1 MKAPSPRGIP
11 RETKQGYILTL
22 LTFFLSFFLT
32 YVSFGQAYEEEEEW
46 QRVERTTERGGGG
59 GGGGERLKK
68 NRNELR
74 SSSEGTRGRARRRR
88 HRRHVGQ
95 KSLPPRCR
103 APREIRPAIV
113 YIEIRSCR
121 NARKWLLARKYLE
134 CHASPSNW
142 LVPDLEGEGRNRR
155 FFILSKTYLCAR
167 VCVRIYI
174 YTHSPLRWICD

>member
-1 MKAPSPRGIP
+1 MLATLPNSVYTGRHLRNVSGISFRFSFRYSLKIP
-11 RETKQGYILTL
+11 RTSVTARNPKRNETRIHTYL
-22 LTFFLSFFLT
+22 LSFFLS
-32 YVSFGQAYEEEEEW
+32 YLRLAFGQAYEEKEEW
-46 QRVERTTERGGGG
+46 QRVERTTERGGG

-95 KSLPPRCR
+95 KSLPPRCC

-134 CHASPSNW
+134 CHTSPSN
-142 LVPDLEGEGRNRR
+142 
-155 FFILSKTYLCAR
+155 
-167 VCVRIYI
+167 
-174 YTHSPLRWICD
+174 

>member
-1 MKAPSPRGIP
+1 MRSPRRTRDARHASELRIYRQTP
-11 RETKQGYILTL
+11 AKRFWNFFSIFVSVQFENSANLRHRKESQEKRNKDTYIVTYL
-22 LTFFLSFFLT
+22 LSFFLT
-32 YVSFGQAYEEEEEW
+32 YLRLAFGQAYEEEEEW
-46 QRVERTTERGGGG
+46 QRVERTTERGG

-134 CHASPSNW
+134 CHTSPSN
-142 LVPDLEGEGRNRR
+142 
-155 FFILSKTYLCAR
+155 
-167 VCVRIYI
+167 
-174 YTHSPLRWICD
+174 